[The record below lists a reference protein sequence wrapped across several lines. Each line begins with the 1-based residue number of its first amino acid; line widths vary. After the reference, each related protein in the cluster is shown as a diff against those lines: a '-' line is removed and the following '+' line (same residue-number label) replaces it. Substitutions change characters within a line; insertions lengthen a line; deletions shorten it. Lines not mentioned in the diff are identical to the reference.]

1 MKKKATA
8 YIFMNNETIIL
19 FSNPANPVSCLY
31 AFGSMGE
38 AKTMQANQNILGE
51 IVSIDF
57 LELCRIKEQI
67 EKKCRRKISIHV
79 IARQESELGRFMYSK
94 MVDLVEIG

>member
-1 MKKKATA
+1 MNTKATA
-8 YIFMNNETIIL
+8 YIFINNETIIL
-19 FSNPANPVSCLY
+19 LSNSANSVSCLY
-31 AFGSMGE
+31 AFGSMEE
-38 AKTMQANQNILGE
+38 AKNMQTNQNILGE

-67 EKKCRRKISIHV
+67 EKKCRRKISIQV
-79 IARQESELGRFMYSK
+79 TARHDSELGRFMHSP